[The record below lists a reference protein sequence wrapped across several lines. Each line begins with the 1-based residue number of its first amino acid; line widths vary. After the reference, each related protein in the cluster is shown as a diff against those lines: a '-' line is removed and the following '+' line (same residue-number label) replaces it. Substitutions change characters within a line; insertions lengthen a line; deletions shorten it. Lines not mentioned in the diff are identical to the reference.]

1 MTTGERIR
9 AARTKRGMTQRE
21 VGEKCGIAEPTIRR
35 YELGK
40 LNPKYETLQRIASAL
55 DVPVEALLSSNPILR
70 PPKNELE
77 TKLEAL
83 PVFEHR
89 GQLVADS
96 RDVAAMIGRQH
107 GHVMRTVHAMYKHL
121 TQSKIGVSDF
131 FIPATYKDSTGRS
144 SPCYYLTEMGC
155 EMVANKQTGEAGT
168 IFTAQ
173 YVKAFHAMRDFIR
186 ERATPEWQET
196 RSLGKEIRRM
206 ETDAIKTFVAYAE
219 AQGSQHAAR
228 YYQSISTLANR
239 AAGIKER
246 DKAHVA
252 ELVILLMA
260 EKVIAREVQAGM
272 KLGKPYR
279 EIFEAAK
286 ARVSDFFC

>member
-1 MTTGERIR
+1 M
-9 AARTKRGMTQRE
+9 
-21 VGEKCGIAEPTIRR
+21 
-35 YELGK
+35 
-40 LNPKYETLQRIASAL
+40 
-55 DVPVEALLSSNPILR
+55 
-70 PPKNELE
+70 PKNELAA
-77 TKLEAL
+77 KLEAL
-83 PVFEHR
+83 PVFEYR

-107 GHVMRTVHAMYKHL
+107 GHVMRTVHTMYNHL

-144 SPCYYLTEMGC
+144 LPCYYLTEMGC

-206 ETDAIKTFVAYAE
+206 ETDAIKAFVAYAE

-228 YYQSISTLANR
+228 YYQSISSLANR
-239 AAGIKER
+239 AAGIIER
-246 DKAHVA
+246 NRAHVI
-252 ELVILLMA
+252 ELSTLLMVERAIEKEIRTGIEAGRPYKEIYQSIKEHIFDEYA
-260 EKVIAREVQAGM
+260 EIRET
-272 KLGKPYR
+272 
-279 EIFEAAK
+279 
-286 ARVSDFFC
+286 